1 MSMDHLLRNRINRRR
16 ALGLLGALG
25 AAPFVARSLRGGVA
39 HAAPTQIVNGTTCVL
54 TPSLT
59 EGPYFVDERLNRSDL
74 TSNTTNTGVVN
85 GLPLTLNI
93 SLNSIKGA
101 GCRPVGGVQVD
112 VWHASAIGQYSDEPA
127 GMGQANTQGQ
137 TWLRGYQTSDAN
149 GNVAFKIV
157 YPGWYSGRT
166 IHIHVKVRTF
176 NAAGNTTYEFN
187 SQLFFNEAT
196 NDLVMARSTYNAR
209 GTRDTRNAQDNI
221 YGNNTSL
228 LVDLAPMPDGTAG
241 YVATAALG
249 LNLDPTTAAA
259 EINQKGLS
267 GLWYDP
273 STSGQGFGLEIFP
286 DMTTV
291 GQGIAFGTWFTY
303 DASAAG
309 GVEKQ
314 RWYTFSGPAI
324 AGVPTATAQIYE
336 NDGGNFNAPPI
347 TSAQAVGSATLNFT
361 SCARGQLT
369 YAFSDGS
376 GREGIIPLRRLTPNV
391 ICSTAGT
398 PATNADFALSGNWYD
413 PSTAGQGF
421 VFEINPNS
429 PVCFFAWYTY
439 APNGQSIGGAA
450 SQRWYTAQTS
460 YSAGARSFT
469 MPLFQTTGGIFDT
482 PTVPLP
488 STQSANVGTATMV
501 FASCTNATLT
511 YNFSAGANAG
521 HAGTIAL
528 TRVGPTPAGCVT

>member
-241 YVATAALG
+241 YVATATLG
-249 LNLDPTTAAA
+249 MK
-259 EINQKGLS
+259 I
-267 GLWYDP
+267 
-273 STSGQGFGLEIFP
+273 
-286 DMTTV
+286 
-291 GQGIAFGTWFTY
+291 
-303 DASAAG
+303 
-309 GVEKQ
+309 
-314 RWYTFSGPAI
+314 
-324 AGVPTATAQIYE
+324 
-336 NDGGNFNAPPI
+336 
-347 TSAQAVGSATLNFT
+347 
-361 SCARGQLT
+361 
-369 YAFSDGS
+369 
-376 GREGIIPLRRLTPNV
+376 
-391 ICSTAGT
+391 
-398 PATNADFALSGNWYD
+398 
-413 PSTAGQGF
+413 
-421 VFEINPNS
+421 
-429 PVCFFAWYTY
+429 
-439 APNGQSIGGAA
+439 
-450 SQRWYTAQTS
+450 
-460 YSAGARSFT
+460 
-469 MPLFQTTGGIFDT
+469 
-482 PTVPLP
+482 
-488 STQSANVGTATMV
+488 
-501 FASCTNATLT
+501 
-511 YNFSAGANAG
+511 
-521 HAGTIAL
+521 
-528 TRVGPTPAGCVT
+528 